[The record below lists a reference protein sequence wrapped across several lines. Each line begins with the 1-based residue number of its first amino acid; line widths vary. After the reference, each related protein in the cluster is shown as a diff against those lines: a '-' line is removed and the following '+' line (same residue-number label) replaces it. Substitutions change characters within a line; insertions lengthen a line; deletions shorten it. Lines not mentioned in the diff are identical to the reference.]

1 MKFSSSALI
10 LLSAL
15 GPVLAGRNLMTKSSK
30 TGGSSSDTCTDTCPS
45 KVEYD
50 AVKKLTQ
57 QLGEIEKLTQQGA
70 DIKKLTDCLNDPAG
84 LSKCTVTPSPA
95 PPSCADAKARINQLA
110 QSLPDGCTLAFNN
123 EIGKYRL
130 VCTKSNVDEL
140 ILPKM
145 CNPTFVIVGAGGSGG
160 VSQGHH
166 MRIGT
171 SSLDYQ
177 AADCPPFNDT
187 TADYLT
193 GEITG
198 LGGGGGAGGVR
209 VLNHQGEST
218 EEGAWIARV
227 GKGRMYLSGEDTS
240 FAPLNPAI
248 LSNGI
253 NKFDLF
259 ASGGGAGGYTKIFVE
274 AYMLENRIDSGSK
287 FDFACTDAN
296 LCGYTL
302 GIARD
307 ESAVIPAT
315 GGERHDSIDT
325 SIFCFQFQNLL
336 IFGSSLPF
344 MLNQHTRC
352 QDNILL
358 TQKFRKFLKP

>member
-287 FDFACTDAN
+287 FDFACTDAK
-296 LCGYTL
+296 LCGLTL
-302 GIARD
+302 GMARD
-307 ESAVIPAT
+307 ESAVFPAM
-315 GGERHDSIDT
+315 GGERHITVLTRHQFS
-325 SIFCFQFQNLL
+325 CFLFV
-336 IFGSSLPF
+336 
-344 MLNQHTRC
+344 
-352 QDNILL
+352 
-358 TQKFRKFLKP
+358 